1 MTSAEQVEAEVGV
14 CSTSATRD
22 FGAALGALLQQ
33 GDVVVLSGDLGAGKT
48 VLAQGIGQALEV
60 GDAVTSPT
68 FVLVRSHRGRIALL
82 HADMWRLETLE
93 EMADLGIA
101 QMVEDGGVAV
111 VEWGERAV
119 PVLGSEYLCVEIFS
133 PGGGDGPEEIAPDG
147 DERRRIRLR
156 PAGTRWTARWQEIAE
171 MVSRWSGGSPT

>member
-1 MTSAEQVEAEVGV
+1 MTGAEQVVAEVEV
-14 CSTSATRD
+14 CSASGTRS
-22 FGAALGALLQQ
+22 FGTALGSLLRP

-60 GDAVTSPT
+60 GDPVTSPT
-68 FVLVRSHRGRIALL
+68 FVLVRSHKGRVDLH

-111 VEWGERAV
+111 VEWGERAI
-119 PVLGSEYLCVEIFS
+119 PVLGTEYLRVEIFS
-133 PGGGDGPEEIAPDG
+133 PGAG
-147 DERRRIRLR
+147 DEVAGSATDRDECRRIELR
-156 PAGTRWTARWQEIAE
+156 PVGPGWTVRSQDLVEMAARWA
-171 MVSRWSGGSPT
+171 GGPPA

>member
-1 MTSAEQVEAEVGV
+1 MTGAGQVEAAVDL
-14 CSTSATRD
+14 CSESATRS
-22 FGAALGALLQQ
+22 FGAALGALLRT
-33 GDVVVLSGDLGAGKT
+33 GDLVVLSGDLGAGKT

-60 GDAVTSPT
+60 GDPVTSPT
-68 FVLVRSHRGRIALL
+68 FVLVRSHRGRMALH

-119 PVLGSEYLCVEIFS
+119 PVLGNEYLRVEIFS
-133 PGGGDGPEEIAPDG
+133 PGTGGGQDGSATAV
-147 DERRRIRLR
+147 DECRRIRLR
-156 PAGTRWTARWQEIAE
+156 PVGPGWTARSSDLAE
-171 MVSRWSGGSPT
+171 LASRWSGGSRA